1 MPAYEELLGLSSFG
15 VFAEAWA
22 KLQDDLNTAAA
33 IGQVFIG
40 IKKAET
46 REDWLGLHAVLAALG
61 LVLPVIEE
69 EGSVE
74 IPEEV
79 QALAEERWAAREGKD
94 WAKSDEL
101 RDALK
106 DLGWVAKDGREGYTL
121 EKL

>member
-1 MPAYEELLGLSSFG
+1 MIA
-15 VFAEAWA
+15 
-22 KLQDDLNTAAA
+22 
-33 IGQVFIG
+33 
-40 IKKAET
+40 
-46 REDWLGLHAVLAALG
+46 
-61 LVLPVIEE
+61 E

-74 IPEEV
+74 VPEEV